1 MFRIFFY
8 WVFLLSLHGCIS
20 EDGLLPY
27 EPLDE
32 DLIIRIQSSYE
43 QMPEG
48 VMTIDNNNQVI
59 ALYASPTTL
68 YGHGILGDKIE
79 ARQLVVASQGVIHD
93 LVLDDGWVFEDIR
106 PRLYDVDG
114 DNHPEIVTIR
124 TKVTDGAG
132 IAIYKIYDEGLALYA
147 EVPVVGR
154 AYRWLNIV
162 TIDDLDNDGTI
173 ELLWVQTPHIGG
185 ILNAAPIKEGRLTS
199 ISSLGEYSN
208 HAIGERNLCM
218 STTVIKN
225 DQTIIYLPNQ
235 QGDSIVGLAYKDMT
249 LHRVESFPHPVDFSI
264 RLNDQISFTS
274 NKVDQV
280 NCIGG

>member
-132 IAIYKIYDEGLALYA
+132 IAIL
-147 EVPVVGR
+147 
-154 AYRWLNIV
+154 
-162 TIDDLDNDGTI
+162 
-173 ELLWVQTPHIGG
+173 
-185 ILNAAPIKEGRLTS
+185 
-199 ISSLGEYSN
+199 
-208 HAIGERNLCM
+208 
-218 STTVIKN
+218 
-225 DQTIIYLPNQ
+225 
-235 QGDSIVGLAYKDMT
+235 
-249 LHRVESFPHPVDFSI
+249 
-264 RLNDQISFTS
+264 
-274 NKVDQV
+274 
-280 NCIGG
+280 